1 MLMAL
6 AGMTQICSYGIDNS
20 PEFLTHISNS
30 LLEISM
36 SYLFTKLYTWKI
48 KCIVFP
54 RKNMPTPII
63 SLCSPS
69 CWKISSSTSPHEGT
83 WTMKSSCNPDSYI
96 SNNQVLLTLTPK
108 NLSSPSI
115 HSLGST
121 SALVHIVIAQLN
133 SYNLLSLMVP
143 PSSHLSCCQQCKLS

>member
-1 MLMAL
+1 MAL
-6 AGMTQICSYGIDNS
+6 VGITQICSHGIDNS

-36 SYLFTKLYTWKI
+36 SYLFTELYTWKI

-54 RKNMPTPII
+54 RKYMPTPII
-63 SLCSPS
+63 SLCSRLLERYHLPA
-69 CWKISSSTSPHEGT
+69 H
-83 WTMKSSCNPDSYI
+83 MKGLELWSHHVTLILII

-108 NLSSPSI
+108 NLSSPLI

-133 SYNLLSLMVP
+133 YYNLLSLMAS
-143 PSSHLSCCQQCKLS
+143 PSTHLSCCQQCKLS